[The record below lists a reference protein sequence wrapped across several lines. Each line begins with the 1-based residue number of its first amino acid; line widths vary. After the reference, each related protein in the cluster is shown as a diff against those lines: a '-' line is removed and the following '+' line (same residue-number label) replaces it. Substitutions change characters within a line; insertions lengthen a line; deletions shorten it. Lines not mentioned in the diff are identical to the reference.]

1 TSQKVGSLL
10 DSRDSLWRKVPLQ
23 QEAPRPK
30 RIICPR
36 EVENRPKYY
45 GREFHGIISREQADE
60 LLGGVEGAY
69 ILRES
74 QRQPGCYTLALRF
87 GNQTLNYRLFYD
99 GKHFRYHFSFTFR
112 ITMNEKD
119 NFMNAEN
126 LGIVFGPTL
135 MRPPEDS
142 TLATLNDMRYQKLI
156 VQILIE
162 NEDVLF

>member
-1 TSQKVGSLL
+1 MYYFCVG
-10 DSRDSLWRKVPLQ
+10 
-23 QEAPRPK
+23 
-30 RIICPR
+30 
-36 EVENRPKYY
+36 N
-45 GREFHGIISREQADE
+45 
-60 LLGGVEGAY
+60 
-69 ILRES
+69 
-74 QRQPGCYTLALRF
+74 
-87 GNQTLNYRLFYD
+87 NQLLNYFLLLFCF
-99 GKHFRYHFSFTFR
+99 GFGFLVFCFIFFSCSRVTLH
-112 ITMNEKD
+112 EKD

>member
-1 TSQKVGSLL
+1 MSMYQCLMWSKTTEKEVDILFFLGSKQL
-10 DSRDSLWRKVPLQ
+10 
-23 QEAPRPK
+23 
-30 RIICPR
+30 IIFFFFSYFR
-36 EVENRPKYY
+36 V
-45 GREFHGIISREQADE
+45 
-60 LLGGVEGAY
+60 
-69 ILRES
+69 
-74 QRQPGCYTLALRF
+74 TL
-87 GNQTLNYRLFYD
+87 
-99 GKHFRYHFSFTFR
+99 H
-112 ITMNEKD
+112 EKD

>member
-1 TSQKVGSLL
+1 MEMLQKKSN
-10 DSRDSLWRKVPLQ
+10 
-23 QEAPRPK
+23 
-30 RIICPR
+30 
-36 EVENRPKYY
+36 EN
-45 GREFHGIISREQADE
+45 I
-60 LLGGVEGAY
+60 
-69 ILRES
+69 
-74 QRQPGCYTLALRF
+74 T
-87 GNQTLNYRLFYD
+87 
-99 GKHFRYHFSFTFR
+99 FSSSR

-119 NFMNAEN
+119 NFMSAEN

>member
-1 TSQKVGSLL
+1 MWSGTTGE
-10 DSRDSLWRKVPLQ
+10 D
-23 QEAPRPK
+23 
-30 RIICPR
+30 
-36 EVENRPKYY
+36 
-45 GREFHGIISREQADE
+45 
-60 LLGGVEGAY
+60 AY
-69 ILRES
+69 ILFFWEVNN
-74 QRQPGCYTLALRF
+74 CL
-87 GNQTLNYRLFYD
+87 LF
-99 GKHFRYHFSFTFR
+99 FFSFYFR
-112 ITMNEKD
+112 VTLHEKE

>member
-1 TSQKVGSLL
+1 MWSKTTDKDADTLFFLGS
-10 DSRDSLWRKVPLQ
+10 
-23 QEAPRPK
+23 
-30 RIICPR
+30 
-36 EVENRPKYY
+36 
-45 GREFHGIISREQADE
+45 EQ
-60 LLGGVEGAY
+60 LITFFFFFFFYFRV
-69 ILRES
+69 
-74 QRQPGCYTLALRF
+74 TL
-87 GNQTLNYRLFYD
+87 
-99 GKHFRYHFSFTFR
+99 H
-112 ITMNEKD
+112 EKE

>member
-1 TSQKVGSLL
+1 ML
-10 DSRDSLWRKVPLQ
+10 DVKWD
-23 QEAPRPK
+23 
-30 RIICPR
+30 
-36 EVENRPKYY
+36 
-45 GREFHGIISREQADE
+45 
-60 LLGGVEGAY
+60 
-69 ILRES
+69 
-74 QRQPGCYTLALRF
+74 
-87 GNQTLNYRLFYD
+87 YRLRCICSFLCEANNCLLYFFFLFY
-99 GKHFRYHFSFTFR
+99 FRVTLH
-112 ITMNEKD
+112 EKE

>member
-1 TSQKVGSLL
+1 ML
-10 DSRDSLWRKVPLQ
+10 DV
-23 QEAPRPK
+23 K
-30 RIICPR
+30 R
-36 EVENRPKYY
+36 E
-45 GREFHGIISREQADE
+45 
-60 LLGGVEGAY
+60 
-69 ILRES
+69 
-74 QRQPGCYTLALRF
+74 
-87 GNQTLNYRLFYD
+87 YRLGCIYSS
-99 GKHFRYHFSFTFR
+99 GKETTTYFAFFFFSFYLRVTLH
-112 ITMNEKD
+112 EKE

>member
-1 TSQKVGSLL
+1 MSSTNAWYEAGPQIRVHIFFWEGNSYLL
-10 DSRDSLWRKVPLQ
+10 CFVLFFFYFRV
-23 QEAPRPK
+23 
-30 RIICPR
+30 
-36 EVENRPKYY
+36 
-45 GREFHGIISREQADE
+45 
-60 LLGGVEGAY
+60 
-69 ILRES
+69 
-74 QRQPGCYTLALRF
+74 TL
-87 GNQTLNYRLFYD
+87 
-99 GKHFRYHFSFTFR
+99 H
-112 ITMNEKD
+112 EKE